1 MVAKHRNKAGRRL
14 MHGATKSIGLILIA
28 VVLMAYANVMLKLR
42 ITALDKDSS
51 ISWLSCA
58 LSMMLDPWTWSAL
71 VAAIVTGLLYVIA
84 LRQLELSVVE
94 PLFALV
100 FVVVPLAAVLIL
112 GEHLSPV
119 RIVGLILIFVGV
131 ILVGQTA

>member
-1 MVAKHRNKAGRRL
+1 M
-14 MHGATKSIGLILIA
+14 MFGATKSIGLIVIA
-28 VVLMAYANVMLKLR
+28 VVLMAYANVVLKLR
-42 ITALDKDSS
+42 ITALGRDGS
-51 ISWLSCA
+51 ISWLSYL
-58 LSMMLDPWTWSAL
+58 LSMMLDPWTGSAL
-71 VAAIVTGLLYVIA
+71 IAAIVTGLLYIIT

-112 GEHLSPV
+112 GEHLPPL
-119 RIVGLILIFVGV
+119 RIAGLLLIFVGA

>member
-1 MVAKHRNKAGRRL
+1 
-14 MHGATKSIGLILIA
+14 MHGAAKNIWLILIA
-28 VVLMAYANVMLKLR
+28 VVLMSYANVVLKLR
-42 ITALDKDSS
+42 ITALGGVSAG
-51 ISWLSCA
+51 SWWSYF
-58 LSMMLDPWTWSAL
+58 LSMMLDPLTWSAL
-71 VAAIVTGLLYVIA
+71 IAAIVTGVLYVSS

-112 GEHLSPV
+112 GEHLPPL
-119 RIVGLILIFVGV
+119 RIVGLVLIFVGV

>member
-1 MVAKHRNKAGRRL
+1 
-14 MHGATKSIGLILIA
+14 
-28 VVLMAYANVMLKLR
+28 
-42 ITALDKDSS
+42 
-51 ISWLSCA
+51 
-58 LSMMLDPWTWSAL
+58 MMLDPLTWSAL
-71 VAAIVTGLLYVIA
+71 IAAIVTGVR

-112 GEHLSPV
+112 GEHLPAL
-119 RIVGLILIFVGV
+119 RIVGLVLIFVGV

>member
-1 MVAKHRNKAGRRL
+1 MYG
-14 MHGATKSIGLILIA
+14 GTKSIWLILIA
-28 VVLMAYANVMLKLR
+28 VVLMAYANVVLKLR
-42 ITALDKDSS
+42 IATLGGGSS
-51 ISWLSCA
+51 VSWLSYI

-71 VAAIVTGLLYVIA
+71 IAAIVTGLLYVMT

-112 GEHLSPV
+112 GAC
-119 RIVGLILIFVGV
+119 RRFGLLGLFSFSS
-131 ILVGQTA
+131 A

>member
-1 MVAKHRNKAGRRL
+1 M
-14 MHGATKSIGLILIA
+14 MFGATKSIGLIVIA
-28 VVLMAYANVMLKLR
+28 VVLMAYANVVLKLR
-42 ITALDKDSS
+42 ITALGRDGS
-51 ISWLSCA
+51 ISWLSYL

-71 VAAIVTGLLYVIA
+71 IAAIVTGLLYIIT

-112 GEHLSPV
+112 GEHLPPL
-119 RIVGLILIFVGV
+119 RIAGLLLIFVGA

>member
-1 MVAKHRNKAGRRL
+1 
-14 MHGATKSIGLILIA
+14 
-28 VVLMAYANVMLKLR
+28 MAYANVVLKLR
-42 ITALDKDSS
+42 IAALGGGSS
-51 ISWLSCA
+51 VSCLSYI

-71 VAAIVTGLLYVIA
+71 IAAIVTGLLYVVA

-100 FVVVPLAAVLIL
+100 FVLVPLAAALIL
-112 GEHLSPV
+112 GEHLPPL
-119 RIVGLILIFVGV
+119 RIVGLVFIFVGV

>member
-1 MVAKHRNKAGRRL
+1 MYGVAKGVW
-14 MHGATKSIGLILIA
+14 LILIA
-28 VVLMAYANVMLKLR
+28 VVLMAYANVVLKLR
-42 ITALDKDSS
+42 ITALGGGSS
-51 ISWLSCA
+51 VSWVSYI

-71 VAAIVTGLLYVIA
+71 IAAIVTGLLYVIT

-112 GEHLSPV
+112 GEHLPPL
-119 RIVGLILIFVGV
+119 RIVGLVLIFVGV

>member
-1 MVAKHRNKAGRRL
+1 
-14 MHGATKSIGLILIA
+14 
-28 VVLMAYANVMLKLR
+28 MAYANVVLKLR
-42 ITALDKDSS
+42 IAALGGGSS
-51 ISWLSCA
+51 VSWLSYI

-71 VAAIVTGLLYVIA
+71 IAAIVTGLLYVVA

-100 FVVVPLAAVLIL
+100 FVLVPLAAAFIL
-112 GEHLSPV
+112 GEHLPPL
-119 RIVGLILIFVGV
+119 RIVGLVFIFVGV

>member
-1 MVAKHRNKAGRRL
+1 
-14 MHGATKSIGLILIA
+14 
-28 VVLMAYANVMLKLR
+28 MAYANVVLKLR
-42 ITALDKDSS
+42 IAALGGGSS
-51 ISWLSCA
+51 VSWLSYI

-71 VAAIVTGLLYVIA
+71 IAAIVTGLLYVVA

-100 FVVVPLAAVLIL
+100 FVLVPLAAALIL
-112 GEHLSPV
+112 GEHLPPL
-119 RIVGLILIFVGV
+119 RIVGLVFIFVGA